1 MFSYQYFTLKQIFYF
16 HHLLNLTLTSE
27 IKYEN
32 ILENVFHFMALLFF
46 ENSIQMIDCVAA
58 SLSLVLAYVC
68 LEVQFHL
75 THVCGFGLGI
85 MGAIG
90 LCFANVW
97 SKKGNNLSPRKK
109 NIMFF
114 TLCKLFL
121 VGEEEEIN
129 WGDILRIE
137 SGLFLAFNSLAQELI
152 VKSIDSVEYLG
163 MVGLI
168 GSFICGFQS

>member
-1 MFSYQYFTLKQIFYF
+1 
-16 HHLLNLTLTSE
+16 
-27 IKYEN
+27 
-32 ILENVFHFMALLFF
+32 
-46 ENSIQMIDCVAA
+46 
-58 SLSLVLAYVC
+58 
-68 LEVQFHL
+68 
-75 THVCGFGLGI
+75 
-85 MGAIG
+85 
-90 LCFANVW
+90 
-97 SKKGNNLSPRKK
+97 
-109 NIMFF
+109 MFF